1 MFTSPPSSQKAEVRP
16 ISFVLDDQATGG
28 PPASVDLV
36 IRPEDLTRNDPSR
49 LNVQQTLGGAWADN
63 FGPGVPTILI
73 SGHTGWRP
81 TFASGDGGERFQQLY
96 DQVYVQWHERRAAA
110 VQMGI
115 DPDLVKLVFADAL
128 DDFSVVVAPMAFT
141 LQRSRSRP
149 LLYQYRINL
158 TVLGDDVDGGGLFG
172 ALGGLFNADVLEAA
186 GLDSLTA
193 SINEITAAINDVHHW
208 VDRTL
213 VAPVRTF
220 MQQTA
225 RLYGAVRGAVAAV
238 DGIAGSLISV
248 AQMTAQAGI
257 NIFRSVAA
265 VANLPSQIRAR
276 LMQVSGAYTNIFCVL
291 RNALRQQIYY
301 EDYSPIF
308 GASNC
313 SSTSGGRPISVLSG
327 QNPFYSVVPTRA
339 PLPVTL
345 TESAQSSLR
354 TLAANDP
361 VLTPMSPLALRSAV
375 TNVADGMAVAA

>member
-1 MFTSPPSSQKAEVRP
+1 MFTSAPSSQKADARP
-16 ISFVLDDQATGG
+16 ISFLLDDQATGG
-28 PPASVDLV
+28 APASVDLV

-63 FGPGVPTILI
+63 FGPGVPTIQI

-81 TFASGDGGERFQQLY
+81 TFGSGDGAARFQQLY

-110 VQMGI
+110 VQAGM
-115 DPDLVKLVFADAL
+115 DPDRVKLVFADAL
-128 DDFSVVVAPMAFT
+128 DNFTVVVAPMSFT
-141 LQRSRSRP
+141 LRRSRSRP
-149 LLYQYRINL
+149 LLSQYQINM
-158 TVLGDDVDGGGLFG
+158 TVLGDDVGAGGLFG
-172 ALGGLFNADVLEAA
+172 ALGGLLNADVLEAA

-193 SINEITAAINDVHHW
+193 SINEITSAINNVHQW
-208 VDRTL
+208 VDRTI

-225 RLYGAVRGAVAAV
+225 RLYGAVRGAISAA

-248 AQMTAQAGI
+248 ARMTAQAGI
-257 NIFRSVAA
+257 NIFRTAA
-265 VANLPSQIRAR
+265 AIANIPSQVRAR
-276 LMQVSGAYTNIFCVL
+276 LMQVAGAYTNIFCVL
-291 RNALRQQIYY
+291 RNALNQQIYY
-301 EDYSPIF
+301 EDYSPLF

-313 SSTSGGRPISVLSG
+313 SSTSGGRPISVLAG
-327 QNPFYSVVPTRA
+327 QNPFYSVVPTSG

-361 VLTPMSPLALRSAV
+361 VLARMSPVALYSAV
-375 TNVADGMAVAA
+375 RSVADGMAVAV